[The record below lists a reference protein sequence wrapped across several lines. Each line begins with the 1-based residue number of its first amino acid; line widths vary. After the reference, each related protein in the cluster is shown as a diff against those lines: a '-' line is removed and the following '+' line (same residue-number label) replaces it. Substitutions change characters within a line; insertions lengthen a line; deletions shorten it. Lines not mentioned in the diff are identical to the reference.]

1 MPQPSDPHAVDAG
14 VGGDPRPTLGAKP
27 GRTWVQRAER
37 DRRARARLRL
47 LDSEG
52 VIVLN
57 DRRDPGSGAPI
68 PMIAVSSAGVFVVDA
83 KHYKGLVHTR
93 RSGPVAA
100 LGPEELHVGRRDCTP
115 QVRRMA
121 GQVELLRR
129 TLGDPTPGGDVP
141 VEAMF
146 CLTRAAWGFA
156 SPLLIDGVWVGWP
169 QLAAGRVQSPGTLD
183 PGTVQELSSLLA
195 DRLPTG

>member
-1 MPQPSDPHAVDAG
+1 
-14 VGGDPRPTLGAKP
+14 
-27 GRTWVQRAER
+27 
-37 DRRARARLRL
+37 
-47 LDSEG
+47 
-52 VIVLN
+52 VLN